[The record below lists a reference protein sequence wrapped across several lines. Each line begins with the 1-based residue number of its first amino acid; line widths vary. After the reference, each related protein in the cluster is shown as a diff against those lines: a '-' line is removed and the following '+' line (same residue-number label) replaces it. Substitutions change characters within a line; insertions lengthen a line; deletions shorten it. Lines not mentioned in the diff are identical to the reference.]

1 MNQHNMKK
9 KPIGSGYLSKFNPDK
24 LHVEYREGVT
34 YTEPINYRRYT
45 LTHSDETADLF
56 LTIGLRFAS
65 DKITSM
71 RDEVL
76 GEWMMMRE
84 GYVYNVYVE
93 IGGHSDEAVLNR
105 RNDIFRRELPLALE
119 AIRCGDYRF
128 FLAYPEL
135 NYCSII
141 VYFLSSNPKFN
152 KVENW
157 GTFSQY
163 AKHV

>member
-1 MNQHNMKK
+1 M
-9 KPIGSGYLSKFNPDK
+9 
-24 LHVEYREGVT
+24 EYREGVT
-34 YTEPINYRRYT
+34 YTEPITYRRYT
-45 LTHSDETADLF
+45 LSHSDETADLF
-56 LTIGLRFAS
+56 LTIGLWFAS
-65 DKITSM
+65 DKITPM

-76 GEWMMMRE
+76 GEWVMMRE
-84 GYVYNVYVE
+84 GYVYNVYGE
-93 IGGHSDEAVLNR
+93 LGGHSNEKVVAR
-105 RNDIFRRELPLALE
+105 RNDTFRRELPLALE
-119 AIRCGDYRF
+119 AIRYGDHRF

-157 GTFSQY
+157 DTFSQY

>member
-1 MNQHNMKK
+1 M
-9 KPIGSGYLSKFNPDK
+9 SKFNPDK
-24 LHVEYREGVT
+24 LHVEFREGAT
-34 YTEPINYRRYT
+34 YTEPITYRRYT
-45 LTHSDETADLF
+45 LTHSDETADMF
-56 LTIGLRFAS
+56 LTIGLRFAN
-65 DKITSM
+65 DKVTSM

-76 GEWMMMRE
+76 GEWVMMRE

-93 IGGHSDEAVLNR
+93 IGGYSDEAILAR

-119 AIRCGDYRF
+119 AIRYGDHRF
-128 FLAYPEL
+128 FLVYPEL
-135 NYCSII
+135 NHCSII